1 VTQCVTC
8 GSEIHPER
16 AEKYDYCLAPECQ
29 RKNLKPLTLV
39 AVGVNKSAE
48 QYLLL
53 DDETRDDLARGK
65 FHDQRRGAFGT
76 SVPTAETHPAK
87 TPSAKT
93 PSAKTPSAGT
103 AAAKTASAKTTSAG
117 TAAARPVRPSGPP
130 SGRPS
135 PARPIPGRPTPRR
148 PWSRS
153 QEKLALLYNE
163 QGRRPDEIAQ
173 KLGLSTYLVTQII
186 LTSKNRAKL

>member
-1 VTQCVTC
+1 VAQCVTC
-8 GSEIHPER
+8 GSELHPER
-16 AEKYDYCLAPECQ
+16 AEKYDYCMAPECQ
-29 RKNLKPLTLV
+29 QKNLKSLTLV

-65 FHDQRRGAFGT
+65 FHDQRRASFGT
-76 SVPTAETHPAK
+76 SVPPAAPAATAPA
-87 TPSAKT
+87 SA
-93 PSAKTPSAGT
+93 PAASAGT
-103 AAAKTASAKTTSAG
+103 AAV
-117 TAAARPVRPSGPP
+117 RPVRPIGPTP
-130 SGRPS
+130 RRPS
-135 PARPIPGRPTPRR
+135 PARPAPSRPTPRR
-148 PWSRS
+148 PWSKS

>member
-1 VTQCVTC
+1 VAQCVTC
-8 GSEIHPER
+8 GSELHPER
-16 AEKYDYCLAPECQ
+16 AEKYDYCMAPECQ
-29 RKNLKPLTLV
+29 QKNLKSLTLV

-76 SVPTAETHPAK
+76 SVPSAE
-87 TPSAKT
+87 PSAMSSSETT
-93 PSAKTPSAGT
+93 PAGT
-103 AAAKTASAKTTSAG
+103 VP
-117 TAAARPVRPSGPP
+117 ARPIRPTGPTP
-130 SGRPS
+130 RRPS
-135 PARPIPGRPTPRR
+135 PARPTPSRPTPRR

-173 KLGLSTYLVTQII
+173 KLGLSPYLVTQII

>member
-1 VTQCVTC
+1 VAQCVTC
-8 GSEIHPER
+8 GTELHPER
-16 AEKYDYCLAPECQ
+16 AEKYDYCLVPECQ
-29 RKNLKPLTLV
+29 RKNLKPLTMV

-53 DDETRDDLARGK
+53 DDKTRDDLAQGK
-65 FHDQRRGAFGT
+65 FHDQRRASFGT
-76 SVPTAETHPAK
+76 SVPSAETAPPRTA
-87 TPSAKT
+87 P
-93 PSAKTPSAGT
+93 AGT
-103 AAAKTASAKTTSAG
+103 ASPGTASPG
-117 TAAARPVRPSGPP
+117 TAPVRPVRPSGPP

-135 PARPIPGRPTPRR
+135 PARPTPSRPTPRR
-148 PWSRS
+148 PWSKS